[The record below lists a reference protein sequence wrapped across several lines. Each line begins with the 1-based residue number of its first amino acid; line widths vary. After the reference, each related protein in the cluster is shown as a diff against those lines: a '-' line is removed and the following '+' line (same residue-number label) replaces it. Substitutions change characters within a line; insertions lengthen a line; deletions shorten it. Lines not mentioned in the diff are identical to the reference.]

1 MQFNRLGNNCKKQS
15 KNHTNKRKNTIDED
29 KPRLSETEIAK
40 TLNKK

>member
-1 MQFNRLGNNCKKQS
+1 MEDGEKFWML
-15 KNHTNKRKNTIDED
+15 TKNTIDED